1 MQTSHSTVAHHS
13 VAVPDPFSPQMDNV
27 HGSSLEP
34 ISLNDIPHDHPVRL
48 FANIYTAHLRG
59 NFLPDE
65 NALIRSPD
73 ALPLFAWGKHIEPV
87 ELDGGVDFKVLRIGE
102 RNAMREGR
110 TYRDQWMCDTLD
122 PEFVQARYR
131 EILASAVLRKPK
143 YSKGCTTTRERSFLY
158 CLRGVFPVFAENH
171 ARMRLFQIEA
181 EPYVSI

>member
-1 MQTSHSTVAHHS
+1 MQTSPNTYTHDVDA
-13 VAVPDPFSPQMDNV
+13 ADPFSPNV
-27 HGSSLEP
+27 DSEGGSSLES
-34 ISLNDIPHDHPVRL
+34 ISLEAIPNGHPVRQ
-48 FANIYTAHLRG
+48 FADIYAAHARG

-65 NALIRSPD
+65 NELIRSPD

-87 ELDGGVDFKVLRIGE
+87 EMEGAVDFKVLRQGE
-102 RNAMREGR
+102 RNALRERR

-131 EILASAVLRKPK
+131 EIIAAAVLRKPL
-143 YSKGCTTTRERSFLY
+143 YSKGRTPTRERSFLY

-181 EPYVSI
+181 EPYVTV

>member
-1 MQTSHSTVAHHS
+1 M
-13 VAVPDPFSPQMDNV
+13 
-27 HGSSLEP
+27 
-34 ISLNDIPHDHPVRL
+34 
-48 FANIYTAHLRG
+48 
-59 NFLPDE
+59 
-65 NALIRSPD
+65 
-73 ALPLFAWGKHIEPV
+73 
-87 ELDGGVDFKVLRIGE
+87 LRIGE

-143 YSKGCTTTRERSFLY
+143 YSKGCTPTRERSFLY

-171 ARMRLFQIEA
+171 ARIRLFQIEA